1 MGSFIFNTLNA
12 LVKRREED
20 IRDKERERRKKFKH
34 K

>member
-12 LVKRREED
+12 VVKRRKED
-20 IRDKERERRKKFKH
+20 RRDKERERRKMFKH